1 MTPLLVLVVTTIL
14 GRVVGKAGILA
25 RADWQSATRWGV
37 AAMFLFTGLTHFTDL
52 KHDYAAMVPPPL
64 TGQLPVIY
72 LTGLLEIAGALGL
85 LWRRTR
91 RLAGVGLFLLLLGLF
106 PANVYAALQGVQ
118 FRGAPPTDLWLRALI
133 QVVFLVAVWWSAI
146 RQRRDQ

>member
-1 MTPLLVLVVTTIL
+1 
-14 GRVVGKAGILA
+14 
-25 RADWQSATRWGV
+25 
-37 AAMFLFTGLTHFTDL
+37 MFVFTGLTHFTDL

-64 TGQLPVIY
+64 TGQLAVIY

-91 RLAGVGLFLLLLGLF
+91 RLAGIGLFLLLLGLF

-146 RQRRDQ
+146 RERRDQAP